1 MADHDGFDL
10 PPTSIAALQ
19 ALAIAAR
26 RGEAQ
31 APKLTPGGLKLLE
44 QLLAAPELAATL
56 SISALAEHHGVN
68 ASSLTRLAHALGL
81 AGFKS
86 FQALFRA
93 DAATGAFYSTRAER
107 LLDLGQVPSNDSSP
121 AQQQTLWC
129 EEMGNLAR
137 TGEGLDA
144 AMLERAARAL
154 IDARRVHVIGQRA
167 CFAGAHYLAYY
178 LAYLRSDV
186 RLIDS
191 LGGINVE
198 AVRELGQG
206 DLVVGI
212 TFRPE
217 TRVSVDYCRQAREQ
231 GAQLL
236 ALTNHASARLTE
248 MTDMALVAS
257 AEGPFFFNP
266 MSSLFVVIE
275 MLLSHIAHE
284 MGSSAVSSIRR
295 REALIARW
303 QIE

>member
-1 MADHDGFDL
+1 MAAHDGFDS
-10 PPTSIAALQ
+10 PPTSMAALQ
-19 ALAIAAR
+19 ALSIAAR

-56 SISALAEHHGVN
+56 SISALATQHGVN

-81 AGFKS
+81 TGFKA

-107 LLDLGQVPSNDSSP
+107 LLDLGQIPSDGDHP
-121 AQQQTLWC
+121 VRQQMLWQ
-129 EEMGNLAR
+129 EEMGNLSR
-137 TGEGLDA
+137 TAEGLNE
-144 AMLERAARAL
+144 AMLAGAVRAL
-154 IDARRVHVIGQRA
+154 IDARRVHVVGQRA
-167 CFAGAHYLAYY
+167 CFAGAHYLSYY
-178 LAYLRSDV
+178 LSYLRSDV

-191 LGGINVE
+191 VGGINLE
-198 AVRELGQG
+198 AVRELEEG

-212 TFRPE
+212 SYRPE
-217 TRVSVDYCRQAREQ
+217 TRSSVDYCHQALEQ

-236 ALTNHASARLTE
+236 ALTNHPAARLSTMTE
-248 MTDMALVAS
+248 MTLLAS

-275 MLLSHIAHE
+275 MLLSHMAHD
-284 MGSSAVSSIRR
+284 MGGDAVSSIRR